1 MLSMLKADGGRAP
14 SVRKVG
20 RPAVVLPELTGS
32 YNTSDNSITKP
43 KPTREIKV
51 SITDQVL
58 KV

>member
-14 SVRKVG
+14 SVRKVRG
-20 RPAVVLPELTGS
+20 RRRSCLQLTGS

-51 SITDQVL
+51 SMTDQVL